1 MVRTL
6 GACLAALLAILS
18 PGLFAQQAVP
28 LQRGVSVQM
37 AASRNAVAVP
47 DADTAS
53 AVVVALTA
61 DGTSYL
67 GGDPVPVA
75 DLADRVRSIVAPRT
89 DKTLYIKA
97 DGRVPY
103 SRLVEIIDAV
113 QTSGVA
119 GVTLLTAQQDAA
131 DQGKRPVPPKGLE
144 MRVVSRGR

>member
-6 GACLAALLAILS
+6 GVSLASLLAVVS
-18 PGLFAQQAVP
+18 SSAFAQQAVP

-37 AASRNAVAVP
+37 AVSRNAVAVP

-53 AVVVALTA
+53 ALVVALTA
-61 DGTSYL
+61 DGTIYL
-67 GGDPVPVA
+67 NAEPVPAA
-75 DLADRVRSIVAPRT
+75 DLAGRVTSIVSART

-97 DGRVPY
+97 DARVPY

-113 QTSGVA
+113 QTAGIG
-119 GVTLLTAQQDAA
+119 GVTLLTAQQDAS
-131 DQGKRPVPPKGLE
+131 DQGRRPVPPKGLE